1 MDPLSNALPPTFGSA
16 SLTGSYHDFS
26 GLGKLKGQARTDA
39 KSAIRE
45 TAQQFE
51 AMFLQQMMKSMRD
64 ASFKSDLVESSG
76 KETFEAMFDKEVAM
90 GMARRNS
97 IGLADL
103 LVKHMPDPAAQA
115 STAEVL
121 KTRGTQSMSLHPA
134 PEKAMS
140 LQPNPPQVLPLPRPG
155 GPMTLQGLRH
165 E

>member
-1 MDPLSNALPPTFGSA
+1 M
-16 SLTGSYHDFS
+16 
-26 GLGKLKGQARTDA
+26 
-39 KSAIRE
+39 RE

-76 KETFEAMFDKEVAM
+76 KETFEAMFDKEVSM

-121 KTRGTQSMSLHPA
+121 KTRGTQGMSLHPA
-134 PEKAMS
+134 PEKA
-140 LQPNPPQVLPLPRPG
+140 LPLQANTPQLLPIMRPG
-155 GPMTLQGLRH
+155 GPMNLKGLRH

>member
-1 MDPLSNALPPTFGSA
+1 
-16 SLTGSYHDFS
+16 
-26 GLGKLKGQARTDA
+26 
-39 KSAIRE
+39 
-45 TAQQFE
+45 
-51 AMFLQQMMKSMRD
+51 
-64 ASFKSDLVESSG
+64 
-76 KETFEAMFDKEVAM
+76 M